1 MGTALRI
8 VASEFR
14 EVGEIGLCSFLEP
27 NLVTPVFYF
36 VPALIVAFSRISFS
50 IFHLA
55 KMVLNVPSFIS
66 C

>member
-8 VASEFR
+8 VASELTG
-14 EVGEIGLCSFLEP
+14 VDEIGPCSLLES
-27 NLVTPVFYF
+27 NLVTSVFYL
-36 VPALIVAFSRISFS
+36 VLMLISALARMSFS
-50 IFHLA
+50 IFHFA